1 MPQLPAVRF
10 ARYQRVHGV
19 SADDARTLISDR
31 PLADYFEAAVEAH
44 PGQSSGRMIATWI
57 LNELLG
63 ALKAGGTTVAASPVT
78 PGFLSELVG
87 LVEDG
92 TISGKI
98 AKDVF
103 AECYRTRES
112 PRAIVERSG
121 LQQISDEALLGPI
134 IDRVVAANPKQVGAF
149 QSGKDGLFGFFVGAV
164 MKETNGRANPVVA
177 TELLHK
183 RLGR

>member
-1 MPQLPAVRF
+1 MTSTLRGMPQLPAVRF

-103 AECYRTRES
+103 AECYQHPGIAAGDRRTIWASADLRRGA
-112 PRAIVERSG
+112 PRAHHR
-121 LQQISDEALLGPI
+121 PC
-134 IDRVVAANPKQVGAF
+134 R
-149 QSGKDGLFGFFVGAV
+149 
-164 MKETNGRANPVVA
+164 R
-177 TELLHK
+177 
-183 RLGR
+183 R